1 MERTLQWEPSG
12 WLGLQCGVDDLSDA
26 FILMGSGAP
35 SAQLIVQ
42 ALKAQLDK
50 AFNFPTVNELFKCM
64 REAIQE
70 LASPWAQARTIW
82 ARWTKP

>member
-1 MERTLQWEPSG
+1 MGTIG
-12 WLGLQCGVDDLSDA
+12 GLGLQCGVDDLSDA

-42 ALKAQLDK
+42 SLEAELDK
-50 AFNFPTVNELFKCM
+50 AFAPLPDVELFKCM
-64 REAIQE
+64 REAMEE
-70 LASPWAQARTIW
+70 LASPWAQASTIW